1 MTNLHPCPSCLRHVR
16 ASSEACPFCQTA
28 LMPAKVVRSGPSG
41 RRLGRYAAFTFQ
53 TGLVA
58 AALGCTEDGLVSGT
72 GGQVG
77 SGGVTS
83 AGGTSSTGGQMGSGS
98 TPGSTGGGET
108 GGGSSLGGEGGLGG
122 ETGTGGDDPGVPI
135 YSAVPWTGPGRR

>member
-28 LMPAKVVRSGPSG
+28 LKPTKAARSAPSG

-72 GGQVG
+72 GGQAG
-77 SGGVTS
+77 SGGAGTGGLTS
-83 AGGTSSTGGQMGSGS
+83 SGGAVSSGGASSTGGDSA
-98 TPGSTGGGET
+98 
-108 GGGSSLGGEGGLGG
+108 LGGEGGLGG